1 MSAVNWYRCS
11 MSSCQ
16 CDCIASRFDEDY
28 ATDKLLSYQEN
39 GPDPSTRAL
48 VDALLESDLSGM
60 TLLDIG
66 GGVGAVQHEL
76 LRAGVRSAQE
86 VEASE
91 AYADACRSEAARQ
104 GHGHRIRHV
113 VGDFASVA
121 DDVEIADIVTLDRSI
136 CCWRDMPSLVGASAS
151 KSRHL
156 FGLVYPRDVW
166 WVRYGWRLYSNG
178 RNALRRN
185 PMRVFNHRT
194 REVDAVLSAGG
205 LARRSHTTVGVW
217 QIVVYERR

>member
-1 MSAVNWYRCS
+1 

-16 CDCIASRFDEDY
+16 CDGIASKFDEEY
-28 ATDKLLSYQEN
+28 ATEKLERYREN

-48 VDALLESDLSGM
+48 VEALLESDLRGL

-86 VEASE
+86 IEASG

-104 GHGHRIRHV
+104 GHDDRIRHT

-121 DDVEIADIVTLDRSI
+121 DTVETADIVTLDRSI
-136 CCWRDMPSLVGASAS
+136 CCWQDMPSLVDRAAS

-156 FGLVYPRDVW
+156 FGLVYPRDAW

-194 REVDAVLSAGG
+194 REVEAVLNAGG
-205 LARRSHTTVGVW
+205 LTRRSRTTVGVW
-217 QIVVYERR
+217 QIVVYERQ